1 MRHIIRKIDIN
12 DYKDFINLIK
22 TNITFEQFSD
32 FLKFTLSDKHIIIVI
47 EVENKII
54 GTGTL
59 IIEPKLTY
67 NISYM
72 GHIENILIHEN
83 YRGKGLGKLIVRYL
97 SNYAKEYGCYRID
110 LTCEE
115 RLEYFYKKLGFEI
128 KQLGMTMLIKENF
141 R

>member
-1 MRHIIRKIDIN
+1 MDQLIRKIDIN

-22 TNITFEQFSD
+22 TNITFDQFSN

-47 EVENKII
+47 EVEKKII

-72 GHIENILIHEN
+72 GHIENILVHEN
-83 YRGKGLGKLIVRYL
+83 YRGKGLGKLIVNYL

-110 LTCEE
+110 LTCED
-115 RLEYFYKKLGFEI
+115 RLEDFYKNLGFEI

-141 R
+141 K

>member
-1 MRHIIRKIDIN
+1 MNKIIRNIN
-12 DYKDFINLIK
+12 ISDYSNFIKLIK
-22 TNITFEQFSD
+22 TNITFKEFSD
-32 FLKFTLSDKHIIIVI
+32 FLKSTLSEKHIIIVI
-47 EVENKII
+47 LIEDKII

-67 NISYM
+67 NISHM
-72 GHIENILIHEN
+72 GHIENILVDEE
-83 YRGKGLGKLIVRYL
+83 YRCKGIGKSIINYL

-115 RLEYFYKKLGFEI
+115 KLEDFYKNLGFEI

-141 R
+141 K